1 MELSS
6 NNRGRKITSLA
17 KNKNSNKKKKRNAI
31 KQENQHL
38 ARVKADWLLR
48 LEAFKNRPKR
58 KLSRQWKVHLQ
69 PGTRSYLGIT

>member
-17 KNKNSNKKKKRNAI
+17 KNKNSNKKKRNAI

-38 ARVKADWLLR
+38 ARVKADWLLQ

-58 KLSRQWKVHLQ
+58 KLSRQ
-69 PGTRSYLGIT
+69 

>member
-17 KNKNSNKKKKRNAI
+17 KNKNSNKKKRNAI

-69 PGTRSYLGIT
+69 PGTRSYLEIT